1 MRSLLIGAGGHG
13 GDTLLPAACS
23 AGLPLSALVDQ
34 DTERAKQLA
43 AQWMIPQV
51 YASAGE
57 VDPAVFDAAL
67 IALPVTEQADHAAW
81 AIKSGLHTFVEKPPA
96 PDLEGL
102 HSLIALAR
110 QAEVTCCV
118 GMNFRWAEGVRQL
131 VKALESGRYGT
142 ARCVRVEHVAR
153 KPVETFG
160 PHLSLE
166 ASLFA
171 AQGIH
176 AIDLAQMLLPGTS
189 STTGQM
195 ISVDRGR
202 LCSMVSSDPAAGTR
216 VEVQFGSCAAGFY
229 HSVHVTTSR
238 GDVLHLRDLSELQL
252 RPSGSDPHVAEYP
265 GARVLWRR
273 SPASGG
279 YTHAGYGPELAA
291 FRDLLLPDG
300 DAPRHLARLEDL
312 LSVYEAFDV
321 LLKTEGLS
329 WTA

>member
-13 GDTLLPAACS
+13 GGTLLPAACS

-51 YASAGE
+51 YASADE
-57 VDPAVFDAAL
+57 VDTAVFDTAL
-67 IALPVTEQADHAAW
+67 IALPVTEQAEHAAW
-81 AIKSGLHTFVEKPPA
+81 AIKAGLHTFVEKPPA
-96 PDLEGL
+96 PDLQGL
-102 HSLIALAR
+102 HSLITLAR

-131 VKALESGRYGT
+131 VKALESRLYGT
-142 ARCVRVEHVAR
+142 ASCVRVEHVAR
-153 KPVETFG
+153 KPVTSFG
-160 PHLSLE
+160 PELSLE

-176 AIDLAQMLLPGTS
+176 AIDLAQMLMPGTA

-195 ISVDRGR
+195 ISVERGR
-202 LCSMVSSDPAAGTR
+202 LCSMVSTDPEAGTR
-216 VEVQFGSCAAGFY
+216 MEVQFGSCAAGFY

-238 GDVLHLRDLSELQL
+238 GDLLHLRDLSELQL
-252 RPSGSDPHVAEYP
+252 RPGGGDPHVAEYP

-273 SPASGG
+273 SPVSDG
-279 YTHAGYGPELAA
+279 YAHAGYGPELAA
-291 FRDLLLPDG
+291 FRDLLSH

-312 LSVYEAFDV
+312 LPVYESFDT
-321 LLKTEGLS
+321 LLKAEGLS